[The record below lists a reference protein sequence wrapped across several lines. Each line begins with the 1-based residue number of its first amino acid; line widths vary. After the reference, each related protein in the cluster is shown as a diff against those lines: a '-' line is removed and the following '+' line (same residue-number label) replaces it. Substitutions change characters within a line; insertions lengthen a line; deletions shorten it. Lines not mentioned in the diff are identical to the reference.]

1 MNLSQF
7 IDGLAMNPWLIIIG
21 FIITIISL
29 LLAVIFYVRGK
40 KVKLPYYAFNSH
52 NIVRDLVSRIDHL
65 DILYHG
71 EPIEN
76 LTATKMAFWNA
87 GNDTINCKDIARAD
101 PLTVVAKEGYKI
113 LDAKIVNV
121 INTANQFSITPP
133 ADERSHIN
141 INFDYLDHNEGAI
154 IQLLHTG
161 KSGKDIEIHG
171 TIKGFGKPLLKSAT
185 TARDSISLIRIGFFF
200 FAFPVFITVLS
211 AANGR
216 FYEEIKFIIFIFILY
231 GGSAGL
237 ILYLISKQSLPKG
250 FKKFEEEILS

>member
-7 IDGLAMNPWLIIIG
+7 IDGLATNPWLIIIG

-29 LLAVIFYVRGK
+29 LLAVIFYIKGK
-40 KVKLPYYAFNSH
+40 KVKLPYYAVNSH
-52 NIVRDLVSRIDHL
+52 NIVRDLVSRIDDL

-76 LTATKMAFWNA
+76 LTATKIAFWNA
-87 GNDTINCKDIARAD
+87 GNDTINGQDIARAD
-101 PLTVVAKEGYKI
+101 PLTVIANEGYKI
-113 LDAKIVNV
+113 LDAKIVSV
-121 INTANQFSITPP
+121 INTANQFSITSP
-133 ADERSHIN
+133 AGERSIN
-141 INFDYLDHNEGAI
+141 INFDYLDQNEGAI

-171 TIKGFGKPLLKSAT
+171 RIKGFGKPKLKSAT
-185 TARDSISLIRIGFFF
+185 ASRDSNSFIHVGLIF

-216 FYEEIKFIIFIFILY
+216 FYEEIKFIIFIFMLY
-231 GGSAGL
+231 GGIGGL
-237 ILYLISKQSLPKG
+237 ISYLILKRSLPKG
-250 FKKFEEEILS
+250 FKIFEEEIVN